1 MGKPKSKAP
10 RNRQTKLYLT
20 FNDEERTTYLT
31 GFHKRKV
38 ERKRKAKEELV
49 QQMKEEQKRLKDER
63 RQQFMDLM
71 RERRKAQGIVND
83 LDELDLVTTS
93 KTESVQYHHPNH
105 TVTVTTISDLDLCHP
120 EGLKLG
126 TNTFAKADDD
136 DDDDDKQQQG
146 KEGEDEARGEGGEPK
161 DIPLPNKKQCLT
173 SKRLSS
179 LMSSLDPK
187 KNKSGKKWKRG
198 AKSSK
203 KSKRPAQGGRT
214 TKTQRRQRTG
224 AREKKGGFSG

>member
-63 RQQFMDLM
+63 RQQFMDLI

-105 TVTVTTISDLDLCHP
+105 TVTVTTISNLDLCHP

-126 TNTFAKADDD
+126 TNTFAESD
-136 DDDDDKQQQG
+136 DDDDDKQQEKDG
-146 KEGEDEARGEGGEPK
+146 EREDEARGEDGDPK

-187 KNKSGKKWKRG
+187 KKSGKKWKRG
-198 AKSSK
+198 APKSSK
-203 KSKRPAQGGRT
+203 KGKRPAQGGKT

-224 AREKKGGFSG
+224 TREKKGGFSG